1 MFQTGK
7 QKRGE
12 IMKEAQFVNPEQLEN
27 LEQYGAA
34 LLSSLISLKTLEG
47 FHIAA
52 FNKGLLDDDE
62 AETGKTICW
71 EIQRLIQLYKT
82 QINNVLDRTELKE
95 EEVINGLRKMM
106 PNVKI
111 PRKRKSDNKTKKST
125 NV

>member
-1 MFQTGK
+1 
-7 QKRGE
+7 
-12 IMKEAQFVNPEQLEN
+12 MKDIQFVSAEGLEN
-27 LEQYGAA
+27 LEQYGAS
-34 LLSSLISLKTLEG
+34 LLSSIISLKTLES

-71 EIQRLIQLYKT
+71 EIQRLLALYKT
-82 QINNVLDRTELKE
+82 QIENIMDRTELNE
-95 EEVINGLRKMM
+95 QQVIDGLREMM

-111 PRKRKSDNKTKKST
+111 PRKRKKVKTDGNARPKVT

>member
-1 MFQTGK
+1 
-7 QKRGE
+7 
-12 IMKEAQFVNPEQLEN
+12 MKEAQFVNPEQLEN

-106 PNVKI
+106 PNIKI
-111 PRKRKSDNKTKKST
+111 PRKKKDAKTKHKNIT
-125 NV
+125 V